1 MKKFFKD
8 FKAFMSRG
16 NVMDLAVGMIIGSAF
31 TAIVTALSNGIL
43 KPLINWVLALIFGD
57 GAMTESYTF
66 LKTVYDAAG
75 AIDLAN
81 SIYIDWGSVINAIIN
96 FFLIALVLFL
106 ILKATMA
113 AKGALTPKYYGYTK
127 KEYFEM
133 RKSGKSVA
141 EIEAAAKARDEA
153 AAAAEKAA
161 ADEAAK
167 HTTEALLEDIRN
179 ILADQA
185 KKNG

>member
-1 MKKFFKD
+1 MKKFLKD
-8 FKAFMSRG
+8 FKAFVSRG

-31 TAIVTALSNGIL
+31 TAIVTALSDGIL
-43 KPLINWVLALIFGD
+43 KPLINWVLASIFGD

-81 SIYIDWGSVINAIIN
+81 SIYIDWGSVINAIVN

-127 KEYFEM
+127 EEYFKL
-133 RKSGKSVA
+133 RKSGKAIA

-179 ILADQA
+179 ILADQT